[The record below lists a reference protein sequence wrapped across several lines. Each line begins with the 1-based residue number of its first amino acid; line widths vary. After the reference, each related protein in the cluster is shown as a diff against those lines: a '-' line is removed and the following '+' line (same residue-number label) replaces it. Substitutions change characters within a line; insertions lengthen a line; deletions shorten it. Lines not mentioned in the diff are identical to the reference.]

1 MKTTFFKIDKNPTKP
16 IKIDFE
22 SIILIDTAKEYDLPM
37 KTLRNLLKFYNGES
51 FQ

>member
-1 MKTTFFKIDKNPTKP
+1 MKTTFFKVDKNPTKP

-22 SIILIDTAKEYDLPM
+22 SITLIEIAKEYDLTM
-37 KTLRNLLKFYNGES
+37 KTLRNLLKYYNGET